1 MNFKNTKTVTRYLIS
16 LVWLINGLFCKVLNG
31 VPRHQQIVSRI
42 LGEQYA
48 SELTVIIGFLEIGM
62 VIWILSR
69 FKSKLNAF
77 FQMIIIITMNSIELF
92 FASDLLLWGNFNIIF
107 ALLFVTL
114 VYYNEFLNQKKYKC
128 YHFLKIIHLE

>member
-1 MNFKNTKTVTRYLIS
+1 MNFKNTKTAIMYLIS
-16 LVWLINGLFCKVLNG
+16 FVWLINGLFCKVLNG

-48 SELTVIIGFLEIGM
+48 SELTIIIGFFEIGM
-62 VIWILSR
+62 VFWILSR
-69 FKSKLNAF
+69 FKSKLNAIV
-77 FQMIIIITMNSIELF
+77 QIVIVITMNIIEFF

-114 VYYNEFLNQKKYKC
+114 VYYNEFLNQKK
-128 YHFLKIIHLE
+128 I